1 MLRKPQMLL
10 IPEPWCNKNSMII
23 NLQRGAVE
31 QEEDARVPAA
41 APRYTI
47 KLLGKCL
54 ASPVIPLFTR
64 VCEAAALIS
73 CCE

>member
-41 APRYTI
+41 VPRYTI
-47 KLLGKCL
+47 KLLGKSGKSCNSSVCTCL
-54 ASPVIPLFTR
+54 
-64 VCEAAALIS
+64 
-73 CCE
+73 